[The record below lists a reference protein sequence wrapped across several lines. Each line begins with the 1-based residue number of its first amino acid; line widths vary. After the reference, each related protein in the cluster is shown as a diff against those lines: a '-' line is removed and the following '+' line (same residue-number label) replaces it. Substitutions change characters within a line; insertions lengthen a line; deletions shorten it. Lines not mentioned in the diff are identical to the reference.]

1 MEERVSAAVQC
12 TSSVWMGSAWLTS
25 RVEDCKPPIPFVDMA
40 NAISAVLSDKDGEEL
55 VSYDDLVSGCQ
66 EKSQLT

>member
-1 MEERVSAAVQC
+1 
-12 TSSVWMGSAWLTS
+12 MGGAWLTS

-55 VSYDDLVSGCQ
+55 VSYDDLESGHK
-66 EKSQLT
+66 KSIS